1 MISGNQSQFITRK
14 RGGCF
19 GCFYLKFLWIFA
31 RAHSHKY
38 MPDVCACHHC
48 ETSTALLNK
57 RKCGIVIWFVGV
69 FSKCV
74 KLRKASGRETC
85 LSQYRHRHAHKRLYA
100 VLSGRSKGRRPQH
113 MPPIL
118 PKFFSISCSFLE
130 NFGKIVCWHP
140 LLWGILHPP
149 LVLPLYSKI
158 QVLPGITSCRLMKD
172 NKQQVD
178 LTCILRMTWPK
189 DAIDK

>member
-19 GCFYLKFLWIFA
+19 DCFYLKFLWIFA

-38 MPDVCACHHC
+38 TPDVGACHHC

-85 LSQYRHRHAHKRLYA
+85 YLNIDTDTPINVYARFSVADLREGAPSTCPPYCPNFSQFHAVFWKILAKLYVGTLSY
-100 VLSGRSKGRRPQH
+100 GE
-113 MPPIL
+113 
-118 PKFFSISCSFLE
+118 SC
-130 NFGKIVCWHP
+130 ICP
-140 LLWGILHPP
+140 
-149 LVLPLYSKI
+149 
-158 QVLPGITSCRLMKD
+158 
-172 NKQQVD
+172 
-178 LTCILRMTWPK
+178 
-189 DAIDK
+189 